1 MIDRI
6 GGFLSGAI
14 LGFGAAVPIG
24 PVNILIMSYALVK
37 FRLGLAIG
45 LGAMAVDVGYLLA
58 INFGLLKFSQNEIL
72 TQILAIFGALFLLY
86 IAYLTLK
93 SAKSL
98 ARQKTG
104 LSGGFWSCFI
114 KGVLMNILNPYIIGF
129 WLSVSGVF
137 MILPSV
143 IMGFTGL
150 VVSIVSWVVF
160 LSFIVS
166 RSRKFI
172 GAKTQMAFAYIS
184 AILMV
189 GFAIMLIF
197 NIFLKG

>member
-24 PVNILIMSYALVK
+24 PVNILIMSYVLVK

-45 LGAMAVDVGYLLA
+45 LGAMAVDVDYYLLA

-114 KGVLMNILNPYIIGF
+114 KGALMNILNPYIIGF
-129 WLSVSGVF
+129 WLSVSGVV
-137 MILPSV
+137 MIV
-143 IMGFTGL
+143 
-150 VVSIVSWVVF
+150 
-160 LSFIVS
+160 
-166 RSRKFI
+166 
-172 GAKTQMAFAYIS
+172 
-184 AILMV
+184 
-189 GFAIMLIF
+189 
-197 NIFLKG
+197 

>member
-104 LSGGFWSCFI
+104 LSGG
-114 KGVLMNILNPYIIGF
+114 GILELFY
-129 WLSVSGVF
+129 
-137 MILPSV
+137 
-143 IMGFTGL
+143 
-150 VVSIVSWVVF
+150 
-160 LSFIVS
+160 
-166 RSRKFI
+166 
-172 GAKTQMAFAYIS
+172 
-184 AILMV
+184 
-189 GFAIMLIF
+189 
-197 NIFLKG
+197 

>member
-1 MIDRI
+1 MLDSI

-104 LSGGFWSCFI
+104 LSGG
-114 KGVLMNILNPYIIGF
+114 G
-129 WLSVSGVF
+129 
-137 MILPSV
+137 
-143 IMGFTGL
+143 
-150 VVSIVSWVVF
+150 
-160 LSFIVS
+160 
-166 RSRKFI
+166 
-172 GAKTQMAFAYIS
+172 
-184 AILMV
+184 
-189 GFAIMLIF
+189 IF
-197 NIFLKG
+197 ELFY

>member
-24 PVNILIMSYALVK
+24 PVNILIMSYALIK

-86 IAYLTLK
+86 ITYLTLK

-114 KGVLMNILNPYIIGF
+114 KGALMNILNPYIIGF
-129 WLSVSGVF
+129 WLSVSGVV

-184 AILMV
+184 AILMA

-197 NIFLKG
+197 NTFLKG